1 MTKVKSTRSHFIHLV
16 RVLTISTLI
25 SNQFAWATATSTQN
39 DEETFVFA
47 GTCPNG
53 KAYRLVSYQ
62 RDLSGKT
69 HSYYDYEGPVGTG
82 TVQSNA
88 HPKVMAV
95 RICRQLAEIINTNYW
110 E

>member
-25 SNQFAWATATSTQN
+25 SNQFAWATTTSI
-39 DEETFVFA
+39 
-47 GTCPNG
+47 
-53 KAYRLVSYQ
+53 
-62 RDLSGKT
+62 
-69 HSYYDYEGPVGTG
+69 SYYDYEGPVGTG

>member
-1 MTKVKSTRSHFIHLV
+1 MRLV
-16 RVLTISTLI
+16 RVLAIITLI
-25 SNQFAWATATSTQN
+25 SNQLAWATNTSIKN

-53 KAYRLVSYQ
+53 KTYRLVSYQ
-62 RDLSGKT
+62 RDLNGKT

-82 TVQSNA
+82 TVQSNTP
-88 HPKVMAV
+88 PKVMAV
-95 RICRQLAEIINTNYW
+95 RICRQLAEIITANYW